1 MRIQTPLI
9 LFFVFVFSLALQA
22 QDEKAVRKATDE
34 FMTAMK
40 NWEDLEPYISTAFM
54 ETARG
59 KKVNMFMVD
68 KYQITKI
75 DKALATVEIDH
86 GKGKFC
92 TRLVL
97 EFVTDKSDGK
107 VRIKPADLTTDS
119 KMIEPWKAR
128 EKLCEK

>member
-1 MRIQTPLI
+1 MRTLTLTT
-9 LFFVFVFSLALQA
+9 LFIFTLTFTTRA
-22 QDEKAVRKATDE
+22 QDEKAVRAVTDE
-34 FMTAMK
+34 FMNAMK

-54 ETARG
+54 ETAGG

-68 KYQITKI
+68 KYEITKI
-75 DKALATVEIDH
+75 DNTSATVEIDH

-107 VRIKPADLTTDS
+107 VRIKPADLTADS

>member
-1 MRIQTPLI
+1 MRTLTLTTLLI
-9 LFFVFVFSLALQA
+9 FTLTFTTHA
-22 QDEKAVRKATDE
+22 QDEKAIRAATDE
-34 FMTAMK
+34 FITAMK

-54 ETARG
+54 ETAG
-59 KKVNMFMVD
+59 NKKVNMFMVD
-68 KYQITKI
+68 KYQIVKV
-75 DKALATVEIDH
+75 DKTLATVDIDH

-97 EFVTDKSDGK
+97 EFVADKSDGK
-107 VRIKPADLTTDS
+107 VRIKPADLTADS

>member
-107 VRIKPADLTTDS
+107 VRIKPADLTADS

>member
-1 MRIQTPLI
+1 MRTLTLI
-9 LFFVFVFSLALQA
+9 ALFIFTFTLTIQA
-22 QDEKAVRKATDE
+22 QDEKAVRAATDE

-54 ETARG
+54 ETAG
-59 KKVNMFMVD
+59 VKKVNMFMVD

-75 DKALATVEIDH
+75 DKTSATVEIDH

-97 EFVTDKSDGK
+97 ELVTDKSDGK
-107 VRIKPADLTTDS
+107 VRIKPTDLTADS
-119 KMIEPWKAR
+119 KMIDPWKSK

>member
-1 MRIQTPLI
+1 MRSLTLTTLLI
-9 LFFVFVFSLALQA
+9 FTFTFTTRA
-22 QDEKAVRKATDE
+22 QDEKAVRTATDE

-54 ETARG
+54 ETAGG

-75 DKALATVEIDH
+75 DNTSATVEIDH

-97 EFVTDKSDGK
+97 EFIIDMSDGK
-107 VRIKPADLTTDS
+107 VRIKPADLTADS

>member
-1 MRIQTPLI
+1 MRNLI
-9 LFFVFVFSLALQA
+9 LPALFALTLTITTQA
-22 QDEKAVRKATDE
+22 QDEKAVRAATDE
-34 FMTAMK
+34 FMNAMK

-54 ETARG
+54 ETAGG

-75 DKALATVEIDH
+75 DNTSATVEIDH

-107 VRIKPADLTTDS
+107 VRIKPADLTADS
-119 KMIEPWKAR
+119 KMIDPWKSK

>member
-1 MRIQTPLI
+1 MRTLI
-9 LFFVFVFSLALQA
+9 LTALIALTLTITTHA
-22 QDEKAVRKATDE
+22 QDEKAVRTATDE
-34 FMTAMK
+34 FMNAMK
-40 NWEDLEPYISTAFM
+40 NWQDLESYISTAFM
-54 ETARG
+54 ETAG
-59 KKVNMFMVD
+59 NKKVNMFMVD
-68 KYQITKI
+68 KYQIVKV
-75 DKALATVEIDH
+75 DKTLATVDIDH

-107 VRIKPADLTTDS
+107 VRIKPADLTADS

>member
-1 MRIQTPLI
+1 MRTLTLTTLLI
-9 LFFVFVFSLALQA
+9 FTLTFAIRA
-22 QDEKAVRKATDE
+22 QDEKAVRAVTDE
-34 FMTAMK
+34 FMNAMK

-54 ETARG
+54 ETAGG

-75 DKALATVEIDH
+75 DNTSATVEIDH

-97 EFVTDKSDGK
+97 EFIIDMSDGK
-107 VRIKPADLTTDS
+107 VRIKPADLTADS

>member
-1 MRIQTPLI
+1 MRTLTLTTLLI
-9 LFFVFVFSLALQA
+9 FTLTFTTHA
-22 QDEKAVRKATDE
+22 QDEKAIRAATDE

-40 NWEDLEPYISTAFM
+40 NWEDLEPYISAAFM
-54 ETARG
+54 ETAG
-59 KKVNMFMVD
+59 NKKVNMFMVD
-68 KYQITKI
+68 KYQIVKV
-75 DKALATVEIDH
+75 DKTLATVDIDH

-107 VRIKPADLTTDS
+107 VRIKPADLTADS